1 MLDGTE
7 KEVGIR
13 MSLSFHDNNPAIQV
27 TINDLSTRIQLMREQ
42 IRATLAEESNVMLK
56 EEIEKHKQTQLRLR
70 EAEELNR
77 SIIESSID
85 MIVAFDMKGNLLQYN
100 HAFAV
105 EFGIDPTIKKQL
117 KFNKLLAK
125 KDSQGERYGVK
136 NRNYYSGEVT
146 GDDCHYRNM
155 QF

>member
-1 MLDGTE
+1 MISLLDGSE

-13 MSLSFHDNNPAIQV
+13 MSLSFHDRQPAIQV

-42 IRATLAEESNVMLK
+42 MRATLAEESNTMLK

-117 KFNKLLAK
+117 KFNKLLANK
-125 KDSQGERYGVK
+125 EDSQEVWDGVK
-136 NRNYYSGEVT
+136 NRNY
-146 GDDCHYRNM
+146 
-155 QF
+155 